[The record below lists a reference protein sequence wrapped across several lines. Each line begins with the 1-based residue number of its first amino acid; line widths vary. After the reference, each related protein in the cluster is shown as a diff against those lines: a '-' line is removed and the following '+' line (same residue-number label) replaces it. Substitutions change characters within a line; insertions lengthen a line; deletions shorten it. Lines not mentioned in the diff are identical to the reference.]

1 MERLLAYDLSRL
13 GTWRGFQG
21 IRTLASNNKITNPSH
36 HAFSKEARTRTP
48 APDVHHRTEFVG
60 QQREGGS
67 TSGVETSQE
76 MPSVQSALVICDKQA
91 LVVNKAI
98 HPAYERASNHG
109 SYSLRVHRSHQP
121 TGF

>member
-48 APDVHHRTEFVG
+48 APDV
-60 QQREGGS
+60 QREGGS